1 MKPMVFSLDI
11 QHPARITWPLV
22 VLLGLLVSRTPL
34 AAESLTNSLGMSF
47 TRIPAGEF
55 TMGLEDV
62 DEAAFEL
69 PDGDVGNIQDERPPH
84 PVRITR
90 DFYLGT
96 TEVTQADWFA
106 LMDSRPGPES
116 HWKRPDWVKLPVV
129 SVSWQDTQDFIARL
143 NAKEPG
149 TRYRLPTEA
158 EWEYAAR
165 ASSQGLRPFP
175 LTELDNQAWYLKN
188 SGDEPQPVASRQA
201 NAWGLYDMLGNAWEW
216 VADRYGADYYR
227 RSATADP
234 MGPETGGKRV
244 RRGGSYHCQ
253 PHLVRPGYRAA
264 DLPETRYS
272 VLGFRIVRDSLP

>member
-1 MKPMVFSLDI
+1 MVFFLGTRYF
-11 QHPARITWPLV
+11 ARITWPLV
-22 VLLGLLVSRTPL
+22 FLLGLLASRTPL
-34 AAESLTNSLGMSF
+34 AAEPLTNSLGMAF
-47 TRIPAGEF
+47 VPIPAGEF

-84 PVRITR
+84 VVRISR

-96 TEVTQADWFA
+96 TEVTQAHWFA
-106 LMDSRPGPES
+106 LMGSRPGPES
-116 HWKRPDWVKLPVV
+116 HWKRPDWATLPVV
-129 SVSWQDTQDFIARL
+129 SISWQDTQDFIAGL
-143 NAKEPG
+143 NAREPG

-165 ASSQGLRPFP
+165 ASTRGLRPFA
-175 LTELDNQAWYLKN
+175 LSDLEQYAWYLKN
-188 SGDEPQPVASRQA
+188 SGDEPQPVASRQP

-216 VADRYGADYYR
+216 VADRYGANYYSH
-227 RSATADP
+227 SATTDP
-234 MGPETGGKRV
+234 MGPESGGKRV

-272 VLGFRIVRDSLP
+272 VLGFRLVRDSSP